1 MFIYL
6 LEEFQLD
13 WKLSGKAHRTVELY
27 SRDLHSFLTA
37 YPEPTLAHAKAW
49 LASTESST
57 VRRKRG
63 QALRALGSWCSRNAV
78 DGLEW
83 THLVPLAMEPI
94 TPQQTA
100 TEADYRAA
108 LAAATSVRDR
118 AVIELLWSSGLRRN
132 ELASLTIEDVDL
144 HGGFVVVRTSKTG
157 KPRVA
162 PLSATAVLA
171 VRRLIRGKESG
182 SLLGL
187 SGNAIRLLL
196 QRLGA
201 PSAHAWRRGWAAE
214 ALRNGV
220 SEASLRAAAGWSS
233 GAMVSRYVQAF
244 SEELAL
250 AEFSRARRS

>member
-1 MFIYL
+1 MFTDFL
-6 LEEFQLD
+6 DEFRLD
-13 WKLSGKAHRTVELY
+13 WELSGKAHRTVELY
-27 SRDLHSFLTA
+27 SRDLHSFLTG
-37 YPEPTLAHAKAW
+37 YPKPTLADAKAW
-49 LASTESST
+49 LASTDSLT

-63 QALRALGSWCSRNAV
+63 QALRAFASWCGHNAV
-78 DGLEW
+78 SGLEW
-83 THLVPLAMEPI
+83 ASQLPLAVEPVR
-94 TPQQTA
+94 PQQTA

-108 LAAATSVRDR
+108 LAAATTVRDR

-144 HGGFVVVRTSKTG
+144 YGGFVVVRTSKTG

-162 PLSATAVLA
+162 PLSASAVLA
-171 VRRLIRGKESG
+171 VRRLIRGRDNG

-214 ALRNGV
+214 ALRRGV

-233 GAMVSRYVQAF
+233 GDMVTRYVQAF

-250 AEFSRARRS
+250 AEFRRARLS

>member
-1 MFIYL
+1 MLTDL
-6 LEEFQLD
+6 LEEFRLD
-13 WKLSGKAHRTVELY
+13 WELSGKAARTVDLY
-27 SRDLHSFLTA
+27 LRDLRRFLGDFS
-37 YPEPTLAHAKAW
+37 EPTANDAKTW
-49 LASTESST
+49 LASSDSMT

-63 QALRALGSWCSRNAV
+63 QALRAFASWCGNNAV
-78 DGLEW
+78 SGLEW
-83 THLVPLAMEPI
+83 ASQLPLAVEPVR
-94 TPQQTA
+94 PQQTA

-108 LAAATSVRDR
+108 LAAARTVRDR

-132 ELASLTIEDVDL
+132 ELASLTVEDVDL
-144 HGGFVVVRTSKTG
+144 QGGFVVVRTSKTG

-162 PLSATAVLA
+162 PLSASAVLA
-171 VRRLIRGKESG
+171 VRRLVRGRDNG

-214 ALRNGV
+214 ALRRGV

-233 GAMVSRYVQAF
+233 GAMVTRYVQAF

-250 AEFSRARRS
+250 AEFRRARLS

>member
-1 MFIYL
+1 MLTDL
-6 LEEFQLD
+6 LEEFRLD
-13 WKLSGKAHRTVELY
+13 WELSGKALRTVQLY
-27 SRDLHSFLTA
+27 LRDLHRFLGEVS
-37 YPEPTLAHAKAW
+37 EPTVNDAKTW
-49 LASTESST
+49 LASTDSLT

-63 QALRALGSWCSRNAV
+63 QALRAFASWCCDNDVS
-78 DGLEW
+78 GLEW
-83 THLVPLAMEPI
+83 ACHLPLAVEPVR
-94 TPQQTA
+94 PQQTV

-108 LAAATSVRDR
+108 LAAVTTVRDR

-144 HGGFVVVRTSKTG
+144 GGGFVVVRTSKTG

-171 VRRLIRGKESG
+171 VRRLIRDRHSG

-214 ALRNGV
+214 ALRRGV

-233 GAMVSRYVQAF
+233 GAMVTRYVQAY

-250 AEFSRARRS
+250 AEFRRARLS